1 MKIAFIGTGG
11 IAQAHLHAL
20 PSEPDIEVVGHV
32 SRSVERAQA
41 AAQAWG
47 GGAYTSL
54 NDLLTAT
61 PVDAVWITIPPHVH
75 GELELTLIEHQIPF
89 FVEKPLA
96 ADRETPEKIA
106 RALQERPLVTAVGYN
121 WRAMDTLAG
130 VRDALATNPP
140 SLVVGAWH
148 DTTPPPLWWHR
159 QSSSGGQ
166 MVEQATHLI
175 DLARYLVGEAGVSG
189 AVASH
194 CGRAAYPELDVDT
207 VSAALL
213 SFDSGTQGVF
223 SATCLLHEP
232 CDVSL
237 RFICDGLN
245 ITLTR
250 DAALY
255 ESATGRREVKR
266 TNDSVRS
273 ENLAFLK
280 AVRTKDGSHVFSSYA
295 DALYTHRLCFNIL
308 EASLHKGGA
317 HESSLSREHP

>member
-1 MKIAFIGTGG
+1 MKIAFVGTGG
-11 IAQAHLHAL
+11 IAQAHLRAL
-20 PSEPDIEVVGHV
+20 ASEPNIEVVGHV
-32 SRSVERAQA
+32 SRSAERAQA
-41 AAQAWG
+41 VAQVWG
-47 GGAYTSL
+47 GSGYTSL
-54 NDLLTAT
+54 GELLAAT
-61 PVDAVWITIPPHVH
+61 PVDAVWLTTPPHVH
-75 GELELTLIEHQIPF
+75 GKLELTLIEHRIPF

-96 ADRETPEKIA
+96 ADRKTPEEIA
-106 RALQERPLVTAVGYN
+106 AALQERPLVTAVGYN

-130 VRDALATNPP
+130 VRDAIATNPP

-148 DTTPPPLWWHR
+148 DTTPPPLWWQR
-159 QSSSGGQ
+159 QSLSGGQ

-175 DLARYLVGEAGVSG
+175 DLARYFVGEAAVRG

-194 CGRAAYPELDVDT
+194 RARAAYPELDVDT

-266 TNDSVRS
+266 TNDSLRS
-273 ENLAFLK
+273 ENLAFLE

-295 DALYTHRLCFNIL
+295 DALYTHRLCFDIL
-308 EASLHKGGA
+308 EASLRNGA
-317 HESSLSREHP
+317 AYEMPSGEHR